1 MMKFLS
7 TSLLLLSSCFL
18 AMTLAQRSQGNG
30 PNQLQAGQDYIDI
43 PVRAG
48 YRIMGDDS
56 EGYLED
62 GIIVKTKGTGY
73 IAPRYRQKYY
83 PSVYSDVVDS
93 KNDRYGESPMQ
104 QSTPIRQRRFDHHYH
119 HHYNHKQFE
128 PSVSASAYAPRYYRQ
143 SASSLPKKY
152 LKSEIIYGRRE
163 W

>member
-1 MMKFLS
+1 
-7 TSLLLLSSCFL
+7 
-18 AMTLAQRSQGNG
+18 
-30 PNQLQAGQDYIDI
+30 
-43 PVRAG
+43 
-48 YRIMGDDS
+48 MGDDS

-152 LKSEIIYGRRE
+152 LKSEIIYGRRGMLCFFLIKKYLLTLFFTLFHQQNGDLNN
-163 W
+163 